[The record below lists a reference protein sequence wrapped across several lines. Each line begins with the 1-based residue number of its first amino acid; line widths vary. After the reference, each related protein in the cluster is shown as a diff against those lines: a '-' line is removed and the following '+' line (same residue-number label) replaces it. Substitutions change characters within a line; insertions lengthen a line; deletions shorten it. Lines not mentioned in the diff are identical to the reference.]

1 MKTKQ
6 LDNRS
11 VLFVADTSF
20 WSQKASKLIKKY
32 FPRSVII
39 FWNHGTLNPPDIT
52 NWQGD
57 WIICFKSD
65 YIIPKSI
72 LTKVKFGAI
81 NFHPAPPKYRGI
93 GGYYHAL
100 ENGDK
105 SYAVTCHHMIERVDY
120 GNVITVREFTILKNE
135 SPLSLKDRAGAY
147 CLTLFYEILSLIIN
161 NKELPVSKINWDS
174 KLYTYRDL
182 IELKKRN
189 KYY

>member
-1 MKTKQ
+1 
-6 LDNRS
+6 
-11 VLFVADTSF
+11 
-20 WSQKASKLIKKY
+20 
-32 FPRSVII
+32 
-39 FWNHGTLNPPDIT
+39 
-52 NWQGD
+52 
-57 WIICFKSD
+57 
-65 YIIPKSI
+65 
-72 LTKVKFGAI
+72 
-81 NFHPAPPKYRGI
+81 
-93 GGYYHAL
+93 
-100 ENGDK
+100 
-105 SYAVTCHHMIERVDY
+105 MIERVDY